1 MSTRRPISFTNSKM
15 TALGKARIKST
26 YVTLIDKRGQDNH
39 FSCNMGQFTNRVQ
52 YKPLRLLLRERNMPF
67 IHTEGLGCLQAWI
80 AAMTRKLSPSGEKS
94 QSNRQMG
101 IFPEMD
107 LFRCTEDD
115 IFKVT
120 GYVPWEVLSIKLSGQ
135 DLNIILHLPGENNP
149 DWSLRYFQALLEGCS
164 HVNVKP
170 PSFTR

>member
-1 MSTRRPISFTNSKM
+1 
-15 TALGKARIKST
+15 
-26 YVTLIDKRGQDNH
+26 
-39 FSCNMGQFTNRVQ
+39 
-52 YKPLRLLLRERNMPF
+52 
-67 IHTEGLGCLQAWI
+67 
-80 AAMTRKLSPSGEKS
+80 
-94 QSNRQMG
+94 MG

-115 IFKVT
+115 NFKVT

-149 DWSLRYFQALLEGCS
+149 DQSLRYLQALLEGCS

-170 PSFTR
+170 PSFNR

>member
-1 MSTRRPISFTNSKM
+1 
-15 TALGKARIKST
+15 
-26 YVTLIDKRGQDNH
+26 
-39 FSCNMGQFTNRVQ
+39 
-52 YKPLRLLLRERNMPF
+52 
-67 IHTEGLGCLQAWI
+67 
-80 AAMTRKLSPSGEKS
+80 MTRKLSPSVEKS

-107 LFRCTEDD
+107 LFRRTEDD
-115 IFKVT
+115 NFKVT

-135 DLNIILHLPGENNP
+135 DLNVILHLPGENNP

-170 PSFTR
+170 PSFTREKRIILLHTPLKKD